1 VSGDLVLL
9 RTAKGRIHRGF
20 ELDGRRLTDE
30 ACQLDDAP
38 GAETPITFADLE
50 AAAEADLCQRCF
62 PREPEPA

>member
-30 ACQLDDAP
+30 ACNLDDSE
-38 GAETPITFADLE
+38 GETPITFADLE
-50 AAAEADLCQRCF
+50 AAAESDLCGRCF
-62 PREPEPA
+62 PREPEPAE